1 MEVLEKEK
9 TRLSA
14 LQQWIGKKLGGELD
28 GAVASGEGPLGEYEV
43 CKKEILSLASQS
55 NETLEASQAEVVQS
69 LQVQEQKIE
78 AERQRQIN
86 WKTENERRRHNYVP
100 VIFELLKQLAQK
112 KMLGNLFNEAKERKA
127 KKDAEKDSNKKA
139 ATMSSGG
146 DVQMQPQ

>member
-1 MEVLEKEK
+1 M
-9 TRLSA
+9 
-14 LQQWIGKKLGGELD
+14 
-28 GAVASGEGPLGEYEV
+28 
-43 CKKEILSLASQS
+43 
-55 NETLEASQAEVVQS
+55 
-69 LQVQEQKIE
+69 QEQKIE